1 MVNKCLICGE
11 NCRPRLSF
19 TDICFMVNRQSQLCE
34 TCSGIFERI
43 GRKHCPI
50 CCKVGLELMC
60 SDCKSWFENGVEVS
74 HKALYKYNLAMK
86 DYFSKYKFQGDYL
99 LKSIFSKELKI
110 YIEKNYEGYTN
121 LVVPISQSRMETRG
135 FNQVSSILADV
146 NIPYIDILRKC
157 EGKKQSE
164 KTKHQRLESENQ
176 FSLLHIENLPK
187 KILIIDDIYTT
198 GTTISQIRKLLHQH
212 GINDIKSVSIAR

>member
-1 MVNKCLICGE
+1 
-11 NCRPRLSF
+11 
-19 TDICFMVNRQSQLCE
+19 
-34 TCSGIFERI
+34 
-43 GRKHCPI
+43 
-50 CCKVGLELMC
+50 
-60 SDCKSWFENGVEVS
+60 
-74 HKALYKYNLAMK
+74 
-86 DYFSKYKFQGDYL
+86 
-99 LKSIFSKELKI
+99 
-110 YIEKNYEGYTN
+110 
-121 LVVPISQSRMETRG
+121 METPG

-198 GTTISQIRKLLHQH
+198 GTTISQIRKLLLQH